1 MSWKAIACSETGTS
15 HQKSGLPCQDYAE
28 FIRVNDSGK
37 LDNNGDVIIGAVS
50 DGAGSCKH
58 SDVGSKL
65 AVETALEDL
74 AGWPKRLKKDHPDL
88 SSEILKE
95 YANKAFKQTLSK
107 VKKAFSVEAEN
118 RECFTRDLSCTLLVV
133 VATPDWLAAM
143 QIGDGFIV
151 IQKPE
156 SEYQLLFH
164 PSKGE
169 YANETT
175 FVTASNALEMMQV
188 EISFGAQEFICA
200 STDGLERLAINIK
213 DWQPHAP
220 FFEMFKKALEIRFE
234 DEEKLSTQEW
244 LKSEEINKRTD
255 DDKTLLLCWYDCGVK
270 TIPPPNRDEQPGF
283 LEEPGCSGVTKKSGN
298 RDNVS
303 SNLLLLI
310 NVLLGI
316 VWNAIYHDLFVDI
329 RIDNVYLRLIISLLI
344 ASIFAI
350 LIFIINWNI
359 YKQKLK
365 NKKTEKQKIKLLFF
379 ITKVASIGLVLG
391 GIFYY
396 LIRLYIIHVASIK
409 I

>member
-65 AVETALEDL
+65 AVETALKDL
-74 AGWPKRLKKDHPDL
+74 ADWPKYLKDRNED
-88 SSEILKE
+88 SSEKILRKF
-95 YANKAFKQTLSK
+95 ANEDFQETLRKVQEAFDTKA
-107 VKKAFSVEAEN
+107 
-118 RECFTRDLSCTLLVV
+118 REINCSPKDLSCTLLVV

-151 IQKPE
+151 IKKPE

-188 EISFGAQEFICA
+188 EVSFGAQEFICA

-220 FFEMFKKALEIRFE
+220 FFEMFKKALEIRSE
-234 DEEKLSTQEW
+234 EEEKISTQEW

-270 TIPPPNRDEQPGF
+270 TLPPSSEGEKSNS
-283 LEEPGCSGVTKKSGN
+283 LEEQGFSDVPEVSRHRYN
-298 RDNVS
+298 IS
-303 SNLLLLI
+303 SNLLII

-316 VWNAIYHDLFVDI
+316 VWNAISHDLFFDI
-329 RIDNVYLRLIISLLI
+329 TIKNRDLKLIISLLI
-344 ASIFAI
+344 ASILAMV
-350 LIFIINWNI
+350 IFIINWNI
-359 YKQKLK
+359 YKQKP
-365 NKKTEKQKIKLLFF
+365 KIKNENQKLFY
-379 ITKVASIGLVLG
+379 IMQVSSIGLGLG

>member
-1 MSWKAIACSETGTS
+1 MSWKMIACSETGTS

-28 FIRVNDSGK
+28 FIRVNDSGEK
-37 LDNNGDVIIGAVS
+37 DDKGDIIIGAVS
-50 DGAGSCKH
+50 DGAGSCKY
-58 SDVGSKL
+58 SDIGSQL

-95 YANKAFKQTLSK
+95 YANKAFKQTLRK
-107 VKKAFSVEAEN
+107 VQKAFSVEAEN
-118 RECFTRDLSCTLLVV
+118 RKCFPKDLSCTLLVV
-133 VATPDWLAAM
+133 VATPNWLAAM

-151 IQKPE
+151 IQQPE
-156 SEYQLLFH
+156 SEYKLLFH

-220 FFEMFKKALEIRFE
+220 FFEMFKKALEIRSE
-234 DEEKLSTQEW
+234 EEEKKSTQEW
-244 LKSEEINKRTD
+244 LNLESVNNRTD
-255 DDKTLLLCWYDCGVK
+255 DDKTLLLCWYDSGVK
-270 TIPPPNRDEQPGF
+270 TLPPSSEGEKSNS
-283 LEEPGCSGVTKKSGN
+283 LEEPGFSGVPKGSRYSYK
-298 RDNVS
+298 VP
-303 SNLLLLI
+303 SNLLII

-316 VWNAIYHDLFVDI
+316 VWNTIYHDLFVDI
-329 RIDNVYLRLIISLLI
+329 TIDNVYLRLIISLLI

-350 LIFIINWNI
+350 VIFIINWNI
-359 YKQKLK
+359 YEQKLK
-365 NKKTEKQKIKLLFF
+365 NIKPEKQQIKLLFF
-379 ITKVASIGLVLG
+379 IMKISSIGLGLG

-396 LIRLYIIHVASIK
+396 LIRQYIRYIVHVS
-409 I
+409 